1 MIRINLLPIRQTRK
15 RETVQQQL
23 VAFVMVLSVT
33 ILACFTWWHF
43 VNKELQ
49 ETTQEIAKKEKEIAQ
64 LQQIIGKVSEHTAKK
79 KELQAKLQ
87 VIRQLKKGKTG
98 PVRALDDL
106 ATEIPKR
113 VWVTKMSESA
123 GSVKFV
129 GRAIDHEDVS
139 AFMKALQKSKYFDNI
154 VLTFSKAAA
163 PIGGTQFY
171 EFEIECT
178 VDYSA

>member
-1 MIRINLLPIRQTRK
+1 
-15 RETVQQQL
+15 
-23 VAFVMVLSVT
+23 
-33 ILACFTWWHF
+33 
-43 VNKELQ
+43 
-49 ETTQEIAKKEKEIAQ
+49 
-64 LQQIIGKVSEHTAKK
+64 
-79 KELQAKLQ
+79 
-87 VIRQLKKGKTG
+87 
-98 PVRALDDL
+98 
-106 ATEIPKR
+106 
-113 VWVTKMSESA
+113 MSESA
-123 GSVKFV
+123 GSVKFI